1 MDTKSLTEQTDNRIE
16 RNASFYNS
24 NRMPFGGGKEKNR
37 CSEGLFAVECCVRVP
52 NIAAVLIF

>member
-1 MDTKSLTEQTDNRIE
+1 MYFVLQVGITVDTKSLTEQTDNRIE

-37 CSEGLFAVECCVRVP
+37 CSEGCLLWNVV
-52 NIAAVLIF
+52 

>member
-37 CSEGLFAVECCVRVP
+37 CSEGCLLWNVV
-52 NIAAVLIF
+52 